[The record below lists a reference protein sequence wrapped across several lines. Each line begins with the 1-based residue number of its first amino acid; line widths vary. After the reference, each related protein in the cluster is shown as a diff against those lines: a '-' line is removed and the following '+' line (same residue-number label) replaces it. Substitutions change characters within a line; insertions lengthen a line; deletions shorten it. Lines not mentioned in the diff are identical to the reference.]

1 MYHAF
6 LKELPNLY
14 SKLRC
19 TGLWTEPTET
29 HRGAFE
35 GAGYLSVHQFA
46 YFPWVKIASLTKYAH
61 IFAELGTISEQCIG
75 YVMCHSNYKM

>member
-1 MYHAF
+1 MYHVFERASKF
-6 LKELPNLY
+6 VPA
-14 SKLRC
+14 KLRC

-46 YFPWVKIASLTKYAH
+46 YFPWVKIASLT
-61 IFAELGTISEQCIG
+61 
-75 YVMCHSNYKM
+75 